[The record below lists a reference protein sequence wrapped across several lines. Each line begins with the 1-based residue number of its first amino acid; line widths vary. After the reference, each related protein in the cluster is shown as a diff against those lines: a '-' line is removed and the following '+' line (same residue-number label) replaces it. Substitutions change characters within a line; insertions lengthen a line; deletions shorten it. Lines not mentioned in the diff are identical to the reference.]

1 MTDKKF
7 AIVGGGI
14 GGLTLAIALQKKGF
28 QVTVYE
34 NASEIKPL
42 GAGLALAANA
52 VKALAEIGISDE
64 VLKAGKVL
72 KYLRI
77 KDTRGKILSET
88 NSEAISRKFGIVN
101 NFTIHR
107 ADLHRVLISLL
118 NPGTLKLGKGCLDFT
133 TDSSGV
139 TLQFDDGTTAH
150 ADCLIACDG
159 IHSAIR
165 KKLIPTSYPRYAG
178 YTCWRAVVDP
188 APSNVDMA
196 ETSETWGPGCRF
208 GIVPLSDNRL
218 YWFACI
224 NAKEKDPA
232 MRAMRVPDLQQHF
245 KNFYAPV
252 GDILAQT
259 QDHKLIWSDIADIK
273 PIHQFAFGKVV
284 LLGDA
289 AHATTPNMGQGA
301 CMAIEDAA
309 ILANCIEN
317 YSTPEETFIQYEK
330 KRIERTTTI
339 VNNSWK
345 IGRVAQLENSLLIGL
360 RNALIRA
367 TPVSFAE
374 KQLKFITDVSF
385 L

>member
-28 QVTVYE
+28 QVTVFE
-34 NASEIKPL
+34 NAPEIKPL

-52 VKALAEIGISDE
+52 VKALTEIGISDE
-64 VLKAGKVL
+64 VLKAGKIL
-72 KYLRI
+72 RYLRI
-77 KDTRGKILSET
+77 KDTRGKVLSET
-88 NSEAISRKFGIVN
+88 NSEEISRKFGIVN

-107 ADLHRVLISLL
+107 ADLHRVLISQL

-133 TDSSGV
+133 SDAAGI
-139 TLQFDDGTTAH
+139 TLQFDDGTTAE

-159 IHSAIR
+159 IHSPIR

-178 YTCWRAVVDP
+178 YTCWRAVIDTAP
-188 APSNVDMA
+188 ASVDMA

-224 NAKEKDPA
+224 NAKEKDPG
-232 MRAMRVPDLQQHF
+232 MRSMRISDLQQHF
-245 KNFYAPV
+245 RDFHSPV
-252 GDILAQT
+252 GEILAQT
-259 QDHKLIWSDIADIK
+259 PDHKLIWSDIIDIK
-273 PIHQFAFGKVV
+273 PLQQFAFGKVV

-317 YSTPEETFIQYEK
+317 YSTPEEAFVQYER
-330 KRIERTTTI
+330 KRIDRTTAI
-339 VNNSWK
+339 VKNSWN
-345 IGRVAQLENSLLIGL
+345 IGRIAQLENSVLIKL
-360 RNALIRA
+360 RNTLIRA
-367 TPVSFAE
+367 TPASFTE
-374 KQLKFITDVSF
+374 KQLKFITDISF
-385 L
+385 N